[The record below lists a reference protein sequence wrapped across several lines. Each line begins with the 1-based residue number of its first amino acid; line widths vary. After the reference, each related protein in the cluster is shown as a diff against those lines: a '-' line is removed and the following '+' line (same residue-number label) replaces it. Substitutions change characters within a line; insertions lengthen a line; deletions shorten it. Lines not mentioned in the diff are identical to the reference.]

1 MTKATYLKK
10 PKHLIFRTEGVYIY
24 IYVNIQLVIQ
34 RTSQN
39 PLERCTHDT
48 STVTII
54 RTAPMITYKLA
65 FNILFIF

>member
-39 PLERCTHDT
+39 PLESFTHDT
-48 STVTII
+48 STVTI
-54 RTAPMITYKLA
+54 
-65 FNILFIF
+65 